1 MKLYLSFRNLYFQ
14 GLSII
19 LANRLILLEVIRI
32 VLFRGMY
39 TLGLYY
45 GLTTVPII
53 TVFNGNL
60 LKCAAATL
68 SNDTP
73 LGPYTRI
80 PK

>member
-1 MKLYLSFRNLYFQ
+1 MKLYLSFRNIYFQ

-19 LANRLILLEVIRI
+19 LASGLILLGVIRI

-39 TLGLYY
+39 ILGLYY

-53 TVFNGNL
+53 TVFNENI

-68 SNDTP
+68 STDTP
-73 LGPYTRI
+73 LGPYTPI